1 MRETDEKCLSSC
13 WDFNLQLLIP
23 LPFRRNTWDLVRDLS
38 GCFSALSLVNS
49 WSSGCDEAVLFHLCL
64 VKAVSLLNICWP
76 VHRRRSCFRNVK
88 RLFAEP
94 VRCCIRQ
101 SLCLSLRQ
109 IATSL
114 EDSCS
119 VLKRSVLLYT
129 PSASETHRETEKTET
144 RCLQRQKRYERKYF
158 SDYELFKTIN
168 PNTDRKLWPL
178 LSSFLDR
185 S

>member
-1 MRETDEKCLSSC
+1 MWSWEKLMRNIWVHVEISVSSC
-13 WDFNLQLLIP
+13 SSHCHLGETSEISF
-23 LPFRRNTWDLVRDLS
+23 RDLS

-76 VHRRRSCFRNVK
+76 VLRRRSCFRNVK

-94 VRCCIRQ
+94 VRRCIRQ

-129 PSASETHRETEKTET
+129 PSASEIHREMEKTET
-144 RCLQRQKRYERKYF
+144 RCLQRQKRYERKY
-158 SDYELFKTIN
+158 SIVQW
-168 PNTDRKLWPL
+168 LWTV
-178 LSSFLDR
+178 
-185 S
+185 

>member
-1 MRETDEKCLSSC
+1 M
-13 WDFNLQLLIP
+13 FQ
-23 LPFRRNTWDLVRDLS
+23 
-38 GCFSALSLVNS
+38 SLVNS
-49 WSSGCDEAVLFHLCL
+49 WGSGCDEAVLFHLCL

-119 VLKRSVLLYT
+119 VLKYSVLLYT
-129 PSASETHRETEKTET
+129 PSASETRRETEKKKNRNKMFAEAGTLREKILNRSVIMNCLKHSIWTQTE
-144 RCLQRQKRYERKYF
+144 
-158 SDYELFKTIN
+158 
-168 PNTDRKLWPL
+168 
-178 LSSFLDR
+178 SFDLYWVHF
-185 S
+185 